1 MRKKIFSRL
10 KNFIKI
16 AKVLGGKRKGTR
28 KSLKSI
34 ETEMKSSLEGF
45 KGRFEQT
52 DKRISELEDRT
63 IEIIEEQKEKTL
75 KKSEQNLKDTIK
87 KSRYILWGVS
97 EGKERQKRQKDY
109 LKKQWSNTS
118 QFDERA

>member
-1 MRKKIFSRL
+1 
-10 KNFIKI
+10 
-16 AKVLGGKRKGTR
+16 
-28 KSLKSI
+28 
-34 ETEMKSSLEGF
+34 MKSSLEGF

>member
-1 MRKKIFSRL
+1 MRNKFFSRL
-10 KNFIKI
+10 KNVIKI
-16 AKVLGGKRKGTR
+16 TKVLGGKRKGTR
-28 KSLKSI
+28 KSLKST

-63 IEIIEEQKEKTL
+63 VEIIEEQKEKTL

-87 KSRYILWGVS
+87 KSRYILW
-97 EGKERQKRQKDY
+97 EFQKEKRDRKGR
-109 LKKQWSNTS
+109 KII
-118 QFDERA
+118 